1 MNDREKQTAQDRWP
15 RQQGASRATGT
26 FYASNPT
33 SSSMVG
39 LVRKD
44 QALYSKDYC
53 AERKH
58 ATCHDTQWQTIH
70 FPGQIFDGWRILA
83 YESEAK
89 VPGFDIFASWIQAV
103 GVPLV
108 KTFAC

>member
-53 AERKH
+53 AERR
-58 ATCHDTQWQTIH
+58 TCHLPRYAMADNPL
-70 FPGQIFDGWRILA
+70 PGTDFRWMAHSCLRERSKG
-83 YESEAK
+83 
-89 VPGFDIFASWIQAV
+89 SW
-103 GVPLV
+103 L
-108 KTFAC
+108 